1 VNPPPASE
9 HRNANSLPRPAVT
22 SAYRRVSD
30 LLFVTALTV
39 TLGALG
45 CTTAQKRET
54 QKVSGGRQQISAHRC
69 CSSNDGESNV
79 ARSEAY
85 RPGSELGMEVLS
97 LRLSAA
103 GYMLDLRYRV
113 TDPERASTL
122 MNPELRPHLIDQ
134 KTGAKLAVPRMPKVG
149 PLRQTAEKLT
159 TDRTYFFVFA
169 NPGRFLKTGDTV
181 TLALGDHR
189 VENLVI
195 E

>member
-1 VNPPPASE
+1 MNPLPASE
-9 HRNANSLPRPAVT
+9 HRNATSLPRPAVT
-22 SAYRRVSD
+22 SAHICVSD
-30 LLFVTALTV
+30 LLFVAALTV

-45 CTTAQKRET
+45 CTAAQKRET
-54 QKVSGGRQQISAHRC
+54 QKVSMGPEDRSTRG
-69 CSSNDGESNV
+69 SSSSHDGESNV
-79 ARSEAY
+79 AEAE
-85 RPGSELGMEVLS
+85 RCPPGSELGMEVLS